1 MIILYF
7 ILYNQDGSTSTA
19 VFIPPIF
26 ENKAFSHIFI
36 PEYIV
41 NDLVLVDAYLSTI

>member
-1 MIILYF
+1 MACNL
-7 ILYNQDGSTSTA
+7 DGSTSTA
-19 VFIPPIF
+19 VFISHIF

-41 NDLVLVDAYLSTI
+41 NDLVLVDAFLGTI